1 LHTFLAVAASFPKA
15 FGNTPRVSRLSVE
28 HISTAYALINR
39 RLSGGEA
46 CGDGAIAVVTILT
59 IYHLIHHQFDVGI
72 VHYQGLRRMVELRGG
87 LVQLMKENR
96 CLAQKPWRLAL
107 EFSLQDGSRPI
118 YGLQDVLAGLNL
130 MPSDDLRA
138 LQSSSNST
146 VSYPGLSP
154 PLLDLW
160 MDIVQLTRALNDTC
174 TTNKLEPMDYSDT
187 VCIRLHRLLHFAPL
201 GQQRP
206 IDPLD
211 DMVHLCL
218 VAIMTTLMPEYG
230 HNQAKHNLLSELL
243 RRALQRYAGVPGR
256 NEELLL
262 WAIFV
267 AHATVLDDSDTDW
280 MTLLVHKA
288 CELLVLR
295 EWTELRLVFCQHA
308 WICVFYDKSGKNLWN
323 CLVRVQG
330 SESSSLE
337 CLLFFDAYSA
347 STTS

>member
-1 LHTFLAVAASFPKA
+1 
-15 FGNTPRVSRLSVE
+15 
-28 HISTAYALINR
+28 
-39 RLSGGEA
+39 
-46 CGDGAIAVVTILT
+46 
-59 IYHLIHHQFDVGI
+59 
-72 VHYQGLRRMVELRGG
+72 
-87 LVQLMKENR
+87 
-96 CLAQKPWRLAL
+96 
-107 EFSLQDGSRPI
+107 
-118 YGLQDVLAGLNL
+118 
-130 MPSDDLRA
+130 
-138 LQSSSNST
+138 
-146 VSYPGLSP
+146 
-154 PLLDLW
+154 
-160 MDIVQLTRALNDTC
+160 
-174 TTNKLEPMDYSDT
+174 LEPMDYSNT